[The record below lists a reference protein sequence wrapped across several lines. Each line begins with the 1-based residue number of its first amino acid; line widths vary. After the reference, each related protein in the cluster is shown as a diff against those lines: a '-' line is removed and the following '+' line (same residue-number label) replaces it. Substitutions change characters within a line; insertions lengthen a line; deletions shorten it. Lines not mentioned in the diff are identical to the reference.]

1 MDINIKDSIFLIKN
15 SCCGCI
21 HRDLCK
27 YRQEKESFE
36 NSIEQERPR
45 ATSPIR
51 FSLDCEQYSSKTTTN
66 MR

>member
-1 MDINIKDSIFLIKN
+1 MDINIKDNIFLIKN

-27 YRQEKESFE
+27 YRQEKEKFE
-36 NSIEQERPR
+36 NLIQEERPME
-45 ATSPIR
+45 TSPIR
-51 FSLDCEQYSSKTTTN
+51 FSLDCEQYSSKTTPT